1 MSSEKLL
8 DIMNNLCNM
17 FINDGTVPEEVIEM
31 MLDAG
36 ADVEILKKTGFSDS
50 QIKDYVYYESMMSGR
65 SQEEILA
72 ELHGGL
78 NQ

>member
-31 MLDAG
+31 MIDAG
-36 ADVEILKKTGFSDS
+36 ADVAVLKKIGFSDS
-50 QIKDYVYYESMMSGR
+50 QIEDYVYYESMMSGR
-65 SQEEILA
+65 SEAEIFA
-72 ELHGGL
+72 ELQGGP
-78 NQ
+78 N